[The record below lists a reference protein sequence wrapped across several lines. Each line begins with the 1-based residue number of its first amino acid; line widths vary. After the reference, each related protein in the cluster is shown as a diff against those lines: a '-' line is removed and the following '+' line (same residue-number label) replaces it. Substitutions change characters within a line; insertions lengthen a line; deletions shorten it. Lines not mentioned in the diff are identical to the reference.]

1 MTLSVTH
8 TLPDDVLMAYSTGQ
22 LPAVFDLVVAAHVSL
37 SDDARARLES
47 FDAIGGAL
55 LENVDAVPVALDSL
69 EATLAL
75 IEQSP
80 ADAVSSPVRRDS
92 VFPQPLLEASGG
104 DLDAVRWSG
113 IGMGSKQC
121 ILSDNGHASV
131 RLLSIPPGVNLPD
144 HGHEGM
150 ELTLVLKGAFQDGD
164 RAFHRGDVALA
175 DEDIEHAPAVI
186 GSETCICLAA
196 ADNRLRFQ
204 TWLPRLAQPFLR
216 I

>member
-1 MTLSVTH
+1 
-8 TLPDDVLMAYSTGQ
+8 MAFSTGQ
-22 LPAVFDLVVAAHVSL
+22 LPEVFDLVVAAHVSL

-55 LENVDAVPVALDSL
+55 LDGAAPVEMAPGSL

-75 IEQSP
+75 IA
-80 ADAVSSPVRRDS
+80 ADDPPLAPPPRPKST
-92 VFPQPLLEASGG
+92 VFPQPLYEAVGG
-104 DLDAVRWSG
+104 DLEQVHWSG

-121 ILSDNGHASV
+121 ILNDDGHASV

-150 ELTLVLKGAFQDGD
+150 ELTLVLQGAFRDGD
-164 RAFHRGDVALA
+164 RDFSRGDVALA
-175 DEDIEHAPAVI
+175 GEDTNHAPAVI
-186 GSETCICLAA
+186 GDEVCICLAA
-196 ADNRLRFQ
+196 ADNRLRFN